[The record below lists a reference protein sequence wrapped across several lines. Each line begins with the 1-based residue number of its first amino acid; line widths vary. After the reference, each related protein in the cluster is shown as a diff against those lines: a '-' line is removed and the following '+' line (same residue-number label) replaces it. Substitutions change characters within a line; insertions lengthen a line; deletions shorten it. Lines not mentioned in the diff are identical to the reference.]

1 MALDDLRRPSSTT
14 GPRELPPYYAERLDT
29 IPRAVTFSG
38 RRQAVAVDPEA
49 QAERLFRDFKLGL
62 LTLVV
67 VALLLLAYFWDG
79 ERRRPGDP
87 AGAEEGVLS
96 IRLSGRRRSEVMQL
110 PAPAP
115 ETRRAPSRRPR
126 RPTGGDGGERGHG
139 RSGITR
145 PPGTGTGPGTHVGA
159 GRAAFAYTV
168 KPGDTLSAIAL
179 RFYGDAAGWRLIFRA
194 NRRRL
199 RRPSDLR
206 AGMRILIPAKPRE
219 ARRPASPSSG
229 PAGARRASGARP
241 ETRHF
246 PSRGRRI
253 SFCFLDSSIV

>member
-1 MALDDLRRPSSTT
+1 MARDDLRRPSSAA

-29 IPRAVTFSG
+29 IPRAAAVSS

-79 ERRRPGDP
+79 ERRKPGDP
-87 AGAEEGVLS
+87 AEAEEGVLS
-96 IRLSGRRRSEVMQL
+96 ITLSGRRRSDVMQL
-110 PAPAP
+110 PAHAQGTRPPHRGRSRHPAGG
-115 ETRRAPSRRPR
+115 
-126 RPTGGDGGERGHG
+126 GGDGGGRGPG
-139 RSGITR
+139 RSRVTR
-145 PPGTGTGPGTHVGA
+145 PPGTGTHVRA
-159 GRAAFAYTV
+159 GRAAVAYTV

-179 RFYGDAAGWRLIFRA
+179 RFYGDAAEWRLIFKA

-206 AGMRILIPAKPRE
+206 AGMQIVIPAK
-219 ARRPASPSSG
+219 ARVARLPASPS
-229 PAGARRASGARP
+229 
-241 ETRHF
+241 
-246 PSRGRRI
+246 
-253 SFCFLDSSIV
+253 